1 MAKETSRVVWFL
13 WPFWAL
19 WKLLLLVIQLT
30 GRVVAAVLALA
41 LMIVGFVA
49 SLTVVGAVV
58 GVPLMVVGFLLLWR
72 AIF

>member
-1 MAKETSRVVWFL
+1 MAKERTHAAWFL
-13 WPFWAL
+13 WPFWAI

-41 LMIVGFVA
+41 LMIAGFVA

-58 GVPLMVVGFLLLWR
+58 GIPLIVAGFLLLR